1 MGDTEESINNLTSAL
16 SKYTKQLEKSNAILA
31 KNNVELNSTK
41 KTQEKISKETVN
53 NYKVMKESSSLL
65 EKSAG
70 FVKDI
75 FSSTVKLSSTMASI
89 GTAGFL
95 ANVVK
100 DTINLN
106 NEMTALSMRMGKGKA
121 GIKELTNTV
130 SGLQA
135 SIGTSYETA
144 VSLVSELAKIKYDGN
159 IKEAAAGI
167 DLFSRATGVSN
178 GEVLQLT
185 TNLSKGSGLSGKS
198 INALYAGMVKVQ
210 QEVGISDQGMTALV
224 NSISEASYN
233 MTAFGKSSDEVKR
246 MSTDMVALVGSLEK
260 VGISAQKSTQFLN
273 DLTDPDRIQDNILLY
288 SQLGVSI
295 EDAMS
300 GSIDMDTMD
309 SSLKELSQKI
319 VDMGPIAG
327 SQFAKSMG
335 MSFKD
340 ASKMVNVQEGAA
352 SQLSDQAETSEE
364 KALETLKALEKT
376 TEGLGKQAT
385 TFFNKLEGK
394 LRSLGPVLFITVAA
408 ILPKL
413 LKHIGD
419 SLHNLFTKSSKEVD
433 ASVKDSAEKN
443 ASVVTDAVG
452 SSVSAGIKKAN
463 DSFKAL
469 ATSAGEA
476 LKGNFKSF
484 FGDTESKMEKLRKK
498 AQKESFAD
506 AFLTASKQN
515 LIDSIKSDIA
525 DSNKKIEDY
534 SKRMTDIGL
543 DVSAAFEK
551 GDDGILRINKSA
563 LNEFETSKDLTKEK
577 RKYLEYISKQY
588 SIEQAGLDTSS
599 QKLKVQMGARYAY
612 AKQINELTESISN
625 KEKDQAEAAQA
636 VNKSKSKLADLS
648 SKIAIK
654 KEAMSHVDD
663 ETKKVMQQ
671 QLNLLQGEFAETVQ
685 IKKINDDKQKGLSK
699 EVETEKDKLKTIENQ
714 VKEKEKLKN
723 PLSKI
728 ASGTWDKVKT
738 TARESTIG
746 QAVAASKKKS
756 KENGGG
762 KVRQNARAA
771 GKVAAM
777 GAGKAL
783 GGVGKMLGGI
793 SKSIGP
799 MAIVMALIG
808 KIMDKIKEPL
818 EELIDEV
825 MGFLEP
831 VLKPIIT
838 ILGKLMRTLVK
849 TLMPPILNILSG
861 ILSVAH
867 VILKPLI
874 AILKAMENIPVVGKA
889 FKGVG
894 DTLEQLTGKEVT
906 GGLKDAAKAISN
918 MPDDFAKKQDEQNDK
933 SQAAVIKAEG
943 GSLVAVSSTTGQPA
957 EQPKATQEVSSTTQ
971 QVSEKKDE
979 PDAAVQMAE
988 EKEKKAQK
996 LNRETIE
1003 EKVIGIYDKI
1013 NSIADFLINIGKD
1026 NALAYTSSTAKSI
1039 NLEAPENSTGTGK

>member
-75 FSSTVKLSSTMASI
+75 FESTVKLSSTMASI

-144 VSLVSELAKIKYDGN
+144 VSLVSELAKIKYDGS

-309 SSLKELSQKI
+309 SSLKELSRKI

-394 LRSLGPVLFITVAA
+394 LRSLGPILFIAVAA

-413 LKHIGD
+413 LKHIGN

-469 ATSAGEA
+469 AGSAGDA
-476 LKGNFKSF
+476 LKGTFKSF

-498 AQKESFAD
+498 AKKESFAD

-551 GDDGILRINKSA
+551 GNDGILRINKSA

-588 SIEQAGLDTSS
+588 SVEQAGLDTSS

-612 AKQINELTESISN
+612 AKQINDLTESISN

-654 KEAMSHVDD
+654 KEAMNHVDD

-671 QLNLLQGEFAETVQ
+671 QLNLLQGELAETVQ
-685 IKKINDDKQKGLSK
+685 IKKINDSKQKGLSV
-699 EVETEKDKLKTIENQ
+699 ELETEKNKLKTIEKQ

-728 ASGTWDKVKT
+728 ASGTWDKIKT

-777 GAGKAL
+777 GL
-783 GGVGKMLGGI
+783 GGIGKMLGGI

-838 ILGKLMRTLVK
+838 VLGKLMRTLVK

-874 AILKAMENIPVVGKA
+874 SILKAMENIPVVGKA

-894 DTLEQLTGKEVT
+894 DTLEQLTGSEVT

-971 QVSEKKDE
+971 QVSEKKEE
-979 PDAAVQMAE
+979 PDAAAQMAE

-1003 EKVIGIYDKI
+1003 EKVIGIYDAI
-1013 NSIADFLINIGKD
+1013 NSISNFLINTGKN
-1026 NALAYTSSTAKSI
+1026 NALSYTSSTAKTIDLS
-1039 NLEAPENSTGTGK
+1039 APENSSGTGT